1 MSVIGEA
8 SNVDDCWV
16 TVGLRDNGRET
27 HKWGFHF
34 RQILF
39 GIFLGNTE
47 LACIAR
53 PKVILCI
60 FLLATQNINSLAC
73 IVIDASRVH
82 PVLFHFEGVI
92 DEIVRVTKCDQT
104 GRDGWLFLS
113 FWRFQ
118 KFE

>member
-8 SNVDDCWV
+8 SNVDDCRV
-16 TVGLRDNGRET
+16 TVGLRDHGRDT
-27 HKWGFHF
+27 HKCIFHF
-34 RQILF
+34 RQILL

-60 FLLATQNINSLAC
+60 FLLATQNVNCLAC

-82 PVLFHFEGVI
+82 PVIFHFEGVI
-92 DEIVRVTKCDQT
+92 DKIVSVTKGDQT
-104 GRDGWLFLS
+104 GRDGWLFLI
-113 FWRFQ
+113 FG
-118 KFE
+118 